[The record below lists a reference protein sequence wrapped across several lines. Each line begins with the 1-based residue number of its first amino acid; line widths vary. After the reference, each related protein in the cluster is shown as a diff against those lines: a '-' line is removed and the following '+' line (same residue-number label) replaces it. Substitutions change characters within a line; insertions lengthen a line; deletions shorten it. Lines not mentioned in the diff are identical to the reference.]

1 MPDDKNP
8 KIVTKGAS
16 PMVSDLLPEIRSQ
29 FQFVK
34 DYASSPK
41 YKERLSKMVNAERNL
56 QQPLSAQPFVNE
68 VMSGSR
74 TDAPTDVVVSDI
86 MNNNG
91 QRLNALSQGKIS
103 ISDTDLGRNTAGGY
117 DSSYKDVRLNED
129 LTRANPTVPAH
140 EFSHAINN
148 GQQPYS
154 PAFDEKYLKKIF
166 IPPTNS
172 RFEGEVQ
179 KPTEVKARL
188 DAIRYLGAKKGIFD
202 AGKTDFTPQDFRK
215 LMKDKEISN
224 DYNFKQILDQLPKD
238 RQEKGF
244 VWLMNEIASNNQP
257 SANEDLV

>member
-1 MPDDKNP
+1 MAYA
-8 KIVTKGAS
+8 VG
-16 PMVSDLLPEIRSQ
+16 LLRGG
-29 FQFVK
+29 
-34 DYASSPK
+34 
-41 YKERLSKMVNAERNL
+41 KEKARRE
-56 QQPLSAQPFVNE
+56 
-68 VMSGSR
+68 GR
-74 TDAPTDVVVSDI
+74 T
-86 MNNNG
+86 
-91 QRLNALSQGKIS
+91 
-103 ISDTDLGRNTAGGY
+103 
-117 DSSYKDVRLNED
+117 E
-129 LTRANPTVPAH
+129 
-140 EFSHAINN
+140 
-148 GQQPYS
+148 PYS